1 MRLHRWRADFS
12 RDSHTCA
19 MCGVSVN
26 AIEQFRAMGGWFRR
40 RDYCASIEALE
51 TVAGP
56 CVIVHYIPPTEAAA

>member
-1 MRLHRWRADFS
+1 
-12 RDSHTCA
+12 